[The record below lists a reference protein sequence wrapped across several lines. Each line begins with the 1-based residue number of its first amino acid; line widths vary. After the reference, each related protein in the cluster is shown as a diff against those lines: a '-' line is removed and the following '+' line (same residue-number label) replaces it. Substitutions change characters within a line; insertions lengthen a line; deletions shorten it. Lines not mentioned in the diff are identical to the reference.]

1 MKTITQ
7 IAVATLGISSLMLG
21 SGCTTTGSNAES
33 GAVAGA
39 LVGALIG
46 GVIGN
51 NVENGHNDYY
61 NNPHY
66 YERHRGHYHDVGWDD
81 DNGGAE
87 GALIGAAA
95 GALIGGIIG
104 AAEDDREQEA
114 AAMRA
119 EELRLQR
126 ELAQRQAEEDAAYEA
141 YQTKVA
147 VSHGMGISDNE
158 VTQAEKRAREAELR
172 LQALQKERLEAL
184 KREQRY
190 TDAETRR
197 MEAEQEIERLERE
210 LAGYPTDTSSTGD
223 TSEDGQI

>member
-1 MKTITQ
+1 MKIITKV
-7 IAVATLGISSLMLG
+7 AVATTAVSSLMLG

-33 GAVAGA
+33 GAMTGA
-39 LVGALIG
+39 IVGALIG

-51 NVENGHNDYY
+51 NIENGSNDYS

-66 YERHRGHYHDVGWDD
+66 YSRHRGHYHDSWDD

-95 GALIGGIIG
+95 GALIGGLIG
-104 AAEDDREQEA
+104 SAEDEREQEA

-126 ELAQRQAEEDAAYEA
+126 ELAHRQAEEEAAYQA

-147 VSHGMGISDNE
+147 VSHGMDISDQE
-158 VTQAEKRAREAELR
+158 VMEAEKRAKETELR

-197 MEAEQEIERLERE
+197 MEAEKEIERLERE
-210 LAGYPTDTSSTGD
+210 LAGYVDTSSTDASNADG
-223 TSEDGQI
+223 GQI

>member
-7 IAVATLGISSLMLG
+7 IAVATIGISSLLLG

-33 GAVAGA
+33 GAMTGA
-39 LVGALIG
+39 IVGALIG

-51 NVENGHNDYY
+51 NIENGDNDYY

-66 YERHRGHYHDVGWDD
+66 YERHRGHYHHLGWDD

-95 GALIGGIIG
+95 GALIGGLIG
-104 AAEDDREQEA
+104 SAEDEREREA

-126 ELAQRQAEEDAAYEA
+126 ELAQRQAEEEAAYEA

-147 VSHGMGISDNE
+147 VSHGMGISDQE
-158 VTQAEKRAREAELR
+158 VTEAEKRAREAELR
-172 LQALQKERLEAL
+172 LQTLQKERLEAL
-184 KREQRY
+184 KRERRY

-197 MEAEQEIERLERE
+197 MEAEREIERLERE
-210 LAGYPTDTSSTGD
+210 LAGYIDTSSMPETTTTG
-223 TSEDGQI
+223 GRI